1 MLKRINSMNKPLPL
15 LTLLLLSLTACDSE
29 QPTATNKV
37 EPTKIDTVMPAT
49 KDEAVESVATKEES
63 KPTPVA
69 ESVNPPTPVV
79 AAPAMTGEGVYKKYC
94 FVCHQSG
101 VANAPKLGD
110 KAAWAARK
118 AKGLDKLMQS
128 ALNGI
133 PGTAM
138 PAMGNCRSCSD
149 DELSKAI
156 DYMLSQSQ

>member
-1 MLKRINSMNKPLPL
+1 MNKSLPL
-15 LTLLLLSLTACDSE
+15 IVLLLLSLTACDSE
-29 QPTATNKV
+29 QPSAPKKV
-37 EPTKIDTVMPAT
+37 EPSQTDKVMPAN
-49 KDEAVESVATKEES
+49 KDEAVEPVAAKEES
-63 KPTPVA
+63 KTTPVA
-69 ESVNPPTPVV
+69 ESVNPPTPVA
-79 AAPAMTGEGVYKKYC
+79 AAPAMTGEDVYKKYC

-110 KAAWAARK
+110 KAAWATRK
-118 AKGLDKLMQS
+118 AKGLDQLMQS

-138 PAMGNCRSCSD
+138 PPMGNCRSCSD